1 MQYLIFTLGSLQYE
15 IQTLQMRIE
24 MLKDRVK
31 RDQRKFRILEQ
42 MFANTTQTP
51 KQAKQEIKGFGKTQ
65 NEIATEIF
73 REAQK

>member
-1 MQYLIFTLGSLQYE
+1 
-15 IQTLQMRIE
+15 

-65 NEIATEIF
+65 NEIVSEIF